1 MAVPSESHDPFLRLM
16 KNKNLK
22 LIILILSGLAAIAP
36 FSIDMYLPAFPAMA
50 QDLGTDI
57 SHIALSL
64 TSFFIGI
71 SVGQLFY
78 GPLLDRLGRKKP
90 LLFGLVLYTM
100 ASIGCAFAVSGRWLI
115 ALRLLQALGGCGGM
129 VAVRA
134 IVRDIFPI
142 QEIARIISTIML
154 VMGIA
159 PIIAPT
165 VGSAVVT
172 WLGWRAIFYVLAAFG
187 TVLIVAVVFALPE
200 SKQPDPS
207 ISLRPAKIFGEY
219 FSVLKQPQFLAYALC
234 GGLGSAG
241 MFAYISG
248 SPFVYIKLFGIS
260 EAHYGWLFGLNAFGL
275 IFGSQLNRFV
285 LRRFTS
291 QQAISVIASLQA
303 SVGVLLIVSLTF
315 GRFQMI
321 AMLILISL
329 YLFLQGFLYPN
340 TTALA
345 LIPFEKNAGAAS
357 AMMGFLQMVCS
368 SLASALVSYLHNGS
382 ALPMTG
388 VMAACAGLGLL
399 SLFAVLRK
407 REVALTVE

>member
-1 MAVPSESHDPFLRLM
+1 M
-16 KNKNLK
+16 KHSNLK
-22 LIILILSGLAAIAP
+22 LIIFILSALAAIAP
-36 FSIDMYLPAFPAMA
+36 FSIDMYLPAFPTMA
-50 QDLGTDI
+50 ENLGTDI
-57 SHIALSL
+57 AHITLSL

-71 SVGQLFY
+71 SVGQLLY
-78 GPLLDRLGRKKP
+78 GPLLDRVGRKKP
-90 LLFGLVLYTM
+90 LLFGLILYTL
-100 ASIGCAFAVSGRWLI
+100 ASIGCAFASSERALI

-142 QEIARIISTIML
+142 KDIAKIISTIML

-165 VGSAVVT
+165 AGSVVMT
-172 WLGWRAIFYVLAAFG
+172 AFGWRAIFYALAAFG
-187 TVLIVAVVFALPE
+187 AVLIAAVVFALPE

-207 ISLRPAKIFGEY
+207 ISLRPTKILGEY

-291 QQAISVIASLQA
+291 QQAITVISSLQA
-303 SVGVLLIVSLTF
+303 SIGVLLIVSSTL
-315 GRFQMI
+315 GQFQMI
-321 AMLILISL
+321 ATLVLISG

-368 SLASALVSYLHNGS
+368 SLASAMVSYLHNGT

-388 VMAACAGLGLL
+388 VMAVCAGLGLL
-399 SLFAVLRK
+399 SLLTILRK
-407 REVALTVE
+407 REVGFVAD

>member
-1 MAVPSESHDPFLRLM
+1 MKDKNLRL
-16 KNKNLK
+16 
-22 LIILILSGLAAIAP
+22 IIFILSALAAIAP

-50 QDLGTDI
+50 QELNTDI
-57 SHIALSL
+57 AHVALSL
-64 TSFFIGI
+64 TSFFVGI
-71 SVGQLFY
+71 SVGQLLY
-78 GPLLDRLGRKKP
+78 GPLLDRVGRKKP
-90 LLFGLVLYTM
+90 LIFGLVLYTI
-100 ASIGCAFAVSGRWLI
+100 AGIGCAFASNVRWLI

-134 IVRDIFPI
+134 MVRDIFPI
-142 QEIARIISTIML
+142 QDIARIISTIML

-165 VGSAVVT
+165 VGGVVGT
-172 WLGWRAIFYVLAAFG
+172 TLGWRAIFHVLTVFG
-187 TVLIVAVVFALPE
+187 GVLIVAVIIALPE

-207 ISLRPAKIFGEY
+207 ISLRPAKILSEY
-219 FSVLKQPQFLAYALC
+219 VSVLKQPQFLAYALC

-275 IFGSQLNRFV
+275 IFGSQLNRVV
-285 LRRFTS
+285 LRRFSS
-291 QQAISVIASLQA
+291 QQAITVISSLQA
-303 SVGVLLIVSLTF
+303 SIGVLLIVSSTL
-315 GRFQMI
+315 GHFQMI
-321 AMLILISL
+321 ATLILISG

-368 SLASALVSYLHNGS
+368 SLASALVSYLHNGT

-388 VMAACAGLGLL
+388 VMAGCAGLGLL
-399 SLFAVLRK
+399 CLLTILRK
-407 REVALTVE
+407 REAVLT

>member
-1 MAVPSESHDPFLRLM
+1 M
-16 KNKNLK
+16 KSKNLK
-22 LIILILSGLAAIAP
+22 FIILILSALAAIAP

-57 SHIALSL
+57 SHVALSL

-71 SVGQLFY
+71 SVGQLLY
-78 GPLLDRLGRKKP
+78 GPLLDRIGRKKP
-90 LLFGLVLYTM
+90 LLFGLVLYAV
-100 ASIGCAFAVSGRWLI
+100 ASIGCAFAVNAKWLI

-142 QEIARIISTIML
+142 QEIARVISTIML
-154 VMGIA
+154 VMGVA

-172 WLGWRAIFYVLAAFG
+172 MFSWRVIFYFLAAFG
-187 TVLIVAVVFALPE
+187 VVMIAAVAFALPE

-219 FSVLKQPQFLAYALC
+219 LTVLKQPQFLAYALC

-275 IFGSQLNRFV
+275 ILGSQLNRVV
-285 LRRFTS
+285 LRRFSS
-291 QQAISVIASLQA
+291 QQAITVIASLQA
-303 SVGVLLIVSLTF
+303 SVGVLLVVSSTM
-315 GRFQMI
+315 GQFQLI
-321 AMLILISL
+321 ATLVLISA

-345 LIPFEKNAGAAS
+345 LVPFEKNAGAAS

-368 SLASALVSYLHNGS
+368 SLASALVSYLHNGT

-388 VMAACAGLGLL
+388 VMAGCAGLGLL
-399 SLFAVLRK
+399 SLFTILRK
-407 REVALTVE
+407 QEAALT

>member
-1 MAVPSESHDPFLRLM
+1 M
-16 KNKNLK
+16 KSKNLK
-22 LIILILSGLAAIAP
+22 FIILILSALAAIAP

-57 SHIALSL
+57 SHVALSL

-71 SVGQLFY
+71 SVGQLLY
-78 GPLLDRLGRKKP
+78 GPLLDRIGRKKP
-90 LLFGLVLYTM
+90 LLFGLVLYAV
-100 ASIGCAFAVSGRWLI
+100 ASIGCAFAVNAKWLI

-142 QEIARIISTIML
+142 QEIARVISTIML
-154 VMGIA
+154 VMGVA

-172 WLGWRAIFYVLAAFG
+172 MFSWRVIFYFLAAFG
-187 TVLIVAVVFALPE
+187 VVMIAAVAFALPE

-219 FSVLKQPQFLAYALC
+219 LIVLKQPQFLAYALC

-275 IFGSQLNRFV
+275 ILGSQLNRVV
-285 LRRFTS
+285 LRRFSS
-291 QQAISVIASLQA
+291 QQAITVIASLQA
-303 SVGVLLIVSLTF
+303 SVGVLLVVSSTMGHL
-315 GRFQMI
+315 QLI
-321 AMLILISL
+321 ATLVLISA

-345 LIPFEKNAGAAS
+345 LVPFEKNAGAAS

-368 SLASALVSYLHNGS
+368 SLASALVSYLHNGT

-388 VMAACAGLGLL
+388 VMAGCAGLGLL
-399 SLFAVLRK
+399 SLFTILRK
-407 REVALTVE
+407 QEAALT

>member
-1 MAVPSESHDPFLRLM
+1 M
-16 KNKNLK
+16 KDKNLK
-22 LIILILSGLAAIAP
+22 LIIFILSALAAIAP

-50 QDLGTDI
+50 QDLHTDI
-57 SHIALSL
+57 AQVGLSL

-71 SVGQLFY
+71 SVGQLLY
-78 GPLLDRLGRKKP
+78 GPLLDRIGRKKP
-90 LLFGLVLYTM
+90 LLFGLVLYTL
-100 ASIGCAFAVSGRWLI
+100 ASIGCAFAVNGRWLI

-142 QEIARIISTIML
+142 QDIAKIISTIML

-165 VGSAVVT
+165 AGSAVMT
-172 WLGWRAIFYVLAAFG
+172 TLGWRAIFYALAVFG
-187 TVLIVAVVFALPE
+187 AILIVAVVIALPE

-207 ISLRPAKIFGEY
+207 VSLRPAKIFGEY
-219 FSVLKQPQFLAYALC
+219 FSVLKQPQFLAYSLC
-234 GGLGSAG
+234 GGLGAAG

-260 EAHYGWLFGLNAFGL
+260 ETHYGWLFGLNAFGL

-285 LRRFTS
+285 LRRFSS
-291 QQAISVIASLQA
+291 QQAITVISSLQA
-303 SVGVLLIVSLTF
+303 SLGVLLIVYSTL
-315 GRFQMI
+315 GHFQMI
-321 AMLILISL
+321 ATLVLISG

-368 SLASALVSYLHNGS
+368 SLASALVSYLHNGT

-388 VMAACAGLGLL
+388 VMAVCAGLGVL
-399 SLFAVLRK
+399 SLLTILRR
-407 REVALTVE
+407 REVALTYE

>member
-1 MAVPSESHDPFLRLM
+1 M
-16 KNKNLK
+16 KEKNLK
-22 LIILILSGLAAIAP
+22 LIILILSALAAIAP

-50 QDLGTDI
+50 QSLDTDI
-57 SHIALSL
+57 AHITLSL

-71 SVGQLFY
+71 SVGQLLY
-78 GPLLDRLGRKKP
+78 GPLLDRIGRKKP
-90 LLFGLVLYTM
+90 LLFGLVLYTI
-100 ASIGCAFAVSGRWLI
+100 ASAGCAFASNARWLI

-134 IVRDIFPI
+134 IIRDIFPI
-142 QEIARIISTIML
+142 QDIARIISTIML
-154 VMGIA
+154 VMGAA

-165 VGSAVVT
+165 VGSVVMT
-172 WLGWRAIFYVLAAFG
+172 AFNWRGIFYILAAFG
-187 TVLIVAVVFALPE
+187 AVLTAAVIIALPE
-200 SKQPDPS
+200 SKQPDPT
-207 ISLRPAKIFGEY
+207 ISLHPAKISSDY

-248 SPFVYIKLFGIS
+248 SPFVYIKLFKIS
-260 EAHYGWLFGLNAFGL
+260 ETHYGWLFGLNAFGL

-291 QQAISVIASLQA
+291 QQAILVISSLQA
-303 SVGVLLIVSLTF
+303 SIGILLIVSSTF
-315 GRFQMI
+315 GQFQMI
-321 AMLILISL
+321 ATLILISG

-345 LIPFEKNAGAAS
+345 LVPFEKNAGAAS

-368 SLASALVSYLHNGS
+368 SMASALVSYLHNET

-388 VMAACAGLGLL
+388 VMAVCAGLGLL
-399 SLFAVLRK
+399 SLLTILRR
-407 REVALTVE
+407 REVAVT

>member
-1 MAVPSESHDPFLRLM
+1 M
-16 KNKNLK
+16 KSKNLK
-22 LIILILSGLAAIAP
+22 FIILILSALAAIAP

-57 SHIALSL
+57 SHVALSL

-71 SVGQLFY
+71 SVGQLLY
-78 GPLLDRLGRKKP
+78 GPLLDRIGRKKP
-90 LLFGLVLYTM
+90 LLFGLVLY
-100 ASIGCAFAVSGRWLI
+100 AVAGIGCAFAVNAKWLI

-142 QEIARIISTIML
+142 QEIARVISTIML
-154 VMGIA
+154 VMGVA

-172 WLGWRAIFYVLAAFG
+172 MFSWRVIFYFLAAFG
-187 TVLIVAVVFALPE
+187 VVMIAAVAFALPE

-219 FSVLKQPQFLAYALC
+219 LTVLKQPQFLAYALC

-275 IFGSQLNRFV
+275 ILGSQLNRVV
-285 LRRFTS
+285 LRRFSS
-291 QQAISVIASLQA
+291 QQAITVIASLQA
-303 SVGVLLIVSLTF
+303 SVGVLLVVSSTM
-315 GRFQMI
+315 GQFQLI
-321 AMLILISL
+321 ATLVLISA

-345 LIPFEKNAGAAS
+345 LVPFEKNAGAAS

-368 SLASALVSYLHNGS
+368 SLASALVSYLHNGT

-388 VMAACAGLGLL
+388 VMAGCAGLGLL
-399 SLFAVLRK
+399 SLFTILRK
-407 REVALTVE
+407 QEAALT

>member
-1 MAVPSESHDPFLRLM
+1 MER
-16 KNKNLK
+16 KNLK
-22 LIILILSGLAAIAP
+22 LIIFIISALAAIAP

-50 QDLGTDI
+50 ENLGTDI
-57 SHIALSL
+57 AHITLSL

-71 SVGQLFY
+71 SFGQLLY
-78 GPLLDRLGRKKP
+78 GPLLDRVGRKKP
-90 LLFGLVLYTM
+90 LLFGLALYTL
-100 ASIGCAFAVSGRWLI
+100 ASIGCAFAVNGRWLI
-115 ALRLLQALGGCGGM
+115 VLRLLQALGGCGGM

-134 IVRDIFPI
+134 IVRDLYPI
-142 QEIARIISTIML
+142 QDIAKVISTIML

-165 VGSAVVT
+165 AGSAVMT
-172 WLGWRAIFYVLAAFG
+172 ALGWRAIFHALAAFG
-187 TVLIVAVVFALPE
+187 AVLIVAVVFALPE

-207 ISLRPAKIFGEY
+207 ISLRPAKILSEY

-291 QQAISVIASLQA
+291 QQAITVISSLQA
-303 SVGVLLIVSLTF
+303 SLGVLLVVSSTL
-315 GRFQMI
+315 GQFQML
-321 AMLILISL
+321 ATLILISG

-368 SLASALVSYLHNGS
+368 SLASALVSYLHNGT

-399 SLFAVLRK
+399 SLFTILRK
-407 REVALTVE
+407 REVAFVAD

>member
-1 MAVPSESHDPFLRLM
+1 MES
-16 KNKNLK
+16 KNLK
-22 LIILILSGLAAIAP
+22 LIILIISALAAIAP

-50 QDLGTDI
+50 QDLHTDI
-57 SHIALSL
+57 AHVALSL
-64 TSFFIGI
+64 TTFFIGI
-71 SVGQLFY
+71 SVGQLLY
-78 GPLLDRLGRKKP
+78 GPLLDRVGRKKP
-90 LLFGLVLYTM
+90 LLFGLVLYTL

-134 IVRDIFPI
+134 IVRDIFPVK
-142 QEIARIISTIML
+142 EIARVISTIML

-165 VGSAVVT
+165 AGSAVMT
-172 WLGWRAIFYVLAAFG
+172 AFGWRAIFYFLAAFG
-187 TVLIVAVVFALPE
+187 AILIAAVVFALPE

-207 ISLRPAKIFGEY
+207 ISLQPGHILRDY
-219 FSVLKQPQFLAYALC
+219 FSVLKHPQFLAYALC

-285 LRRFTS
+285 LRRFSS
-291 QQAISVIASLQA
+291 QQAITVISSLQA
-303 SVGVLLIVSLTF
+303 SLGVLLIVSLTL
-315 GRFQMI
+315 GQFQMI
-321 AMLILISL
+321 AMLVLISG

-368 SLASALVSYLHNGS
+368 SLASAMVSYLHNGT

-388 VMAACAGLGLL
+388 VMAVCAGLGLL
-399 SLFAVLRK
+399 SLFTIMRK
-407 REVALTVE
+407 REVALT

>member
-1 MAVPSESHDPFLRLM
+1 MM
-16 KNKNLK
+16 KSKNLK
-22 LIILILSGLAAIAP
+22 LIILILSALAAIAP
-36 FSIDMYLPAFPAMA
+36 FSIDMYLPAFPVMA

-57 SHIALSL
+57 SHVALSL

-71 SVGQLFY
+71 SVGQLIY
-78 GPLLDRLGRKKP
+78 GPLLDRVGRKKP
-90 LLFGLVLYTM
+90 LLFGLVLYTI

-115 ALRLLQALGGCGGM
+115 VLRLLQALGGCGGM

-134 IVRDIFPI
+134 IIRDIFPI

-172 WLGWRAIFYVLAAFG
+172 TLGWRAIFYFLAAFG
-187 TVLIVAVVFALPE
+187 AVLIAAVVLALPE
-200 SKQPDPS
+200 SKQPDPA
-207 ISLRPAKIFGEY
+207 ISLRPAKILGEY
-219 FSVLKQPQFLAYALC
+219 LSVLKQPQFLAYALC

-248 SPFVYIKLFGIS
+248 SPFVYIKLFGIN

-275 IFGSQLNRFV
+275 ILGSQLNRFV
-285 LRRFTS
+285 LRSFTS
-291 QQAISVIASLQA
+291 GQAITVIASLQA
-303 SVGVLLIVSLTF
+303 SIGVLLVISSTF
-315 GRFQMI
+315 GHFQML
-321 AMLILISL
+321 ATLILISG

-368 SLASALVSYLHNGS
+368 SLASALVSYLHNGT

-388 VMAACAGLGLL
+388 VMAGCTGLGLIC
-399 SLFAVLRK
+399 LFTILRK
-407 REVALTVE
+407 REEALTFG

>member
-1 MAVPSESHDPFLRLM
+1 M
-16 KNKNLK
+16 KDKNLK
-22 LIILILSGLAAIAP
+22 LIIVILSALAAIAP

-57 SHIALSL
+57 SHVALSL

-78 GPLLDRLGRKKP
+78 GPLLDRVGRKKP
-90 LLFGLVLYTM
+90 LLFGLVLYTL
-100 ASIGCAFAVSGRWLI
+100 AGIGCAFASNVRWLI

-134 IVRDIFPI
+134 IVRDIFPL
-142 QEIARIISTIML
+142 QDIARIISTIML

-165 VGSAVVT
+165 VGGAVVT
-172 WLGWRAIFYVLAAFG
+172 SLGWRAIFSILAAFG
-187 TVLIVAVVFALPE
+187 ALLIIAVVLALPE

-207 ISLRPAKIFGEY
+207 VSFRPAKIFGEY
-219 FSVLKQPQFLAYALC
+219 WSVLKQPQFLAYALC
-234 GGLGSAG
+234 GGLGAAG

-285 LRRFTS
+285 LRRFSS
-291 QQAISVIASLQA
+291 QQAISVISSLQA
-303 SVGVLLIVSLTF
+303 SIGVLLIVSSTL
-315 GRFQMI
+315 GSFQMI
-321 AMLILISL
+321 ATLTLIAG

-345 LIPFEKNAGAAS
+345 LVPFEKNAGAAS

-368 SLASALVSYLHNGS
+368 SLASALVSYLHNGT

-388 VMAACAGLGLL
+388 VMAGCAVLGLF
-399 SLFAVLRK
+399 SLFTILRK
-407 REVALTVE
+407 REAVLTFE

>member
-1 MAVPSESHDPFLRLM
+1 M
-16 KNKNLK
+16 KSKNLK
-22 LIILILSGLAAIAP
+22 FIILILSALAAIAP

-71 SVGQLFY
+71 SVGQLLY
-78 GPLLDRLGRKKP
+78 GPLLDRIGRKKP
-90 LLFGLVLYTM
+90 LLFGLVLYAV
-100 ASIGCAFAVSGRWLI
+100 ASIGCAFAVNAKWLI

-142 QEIARIISTIML
+142 QEIARVISTIML
-154 VMGIA
+154 VMGVA

-172 WLGWRAIFYVLAAFG
+172 MFSWRVIFYFLAAFG
-187 TVLIVAVVFALPE
+187 AVMIAAVAFALPE

-219 FSVLKQPQFLAYALC
+219 LTVLKQPQFLAYALC

-275 IFGSQLNRFV
+275 ILGSQLNRVV
-285 LRRFTS
+285 LRRFSS
-291 QQAISVIASLQA
+291 QQAITVIASLQA
-303 SVGVLLIVSLTF
+303 SVGVLLVVSSTI
-315 GRFQMI
+315 GQFQFI
-321 AMLILISL
+321 ATLVLISA

-345 LIPFEKNAGAAS
+345 LVPFEKNAGAAS

-368 SLASALVSYLHNGS
+368 SLASALVSYLHNGT

-388 VMAACAGLGLL
+388 VMAGCGGLGLL
-399 SLFAVLRK
+399 SLFTILRK
-407 REVALTVE
+407 REAALT

>member
-1 MAVPSESHDPFLRLM
+1 MES
-16 KNKNLK
+16 KNLK
-22 LIILILSGLAAIAP
+22 LIILILSALAAIAP

-50 QDLGTDI
+50 QDLHTDI

-78 GPLLDRLGRKKP
+78 GPLLDRIGRKKP
-90 LLFGLVLYTM
+90 LLFGLVLYTF
-100 ASIGCAFAVSGRWLI
+100 ASLGCAFAINERWLI

-134 IVRDIFPI
+134 MVRDIFPI
-142 QEIARIISTIML
+142 KDIAKIISTIML
-154 VMGIA
+154 VMGVA

-165 VGSAVVT
+165 VGSIVMT
-172 WLGWRAIFYVLAAFG
+172 NFGWRAIFYVLASFG
-187 TVLIVAVVFALPE
+187 AALIAAVVFALPE

-207 ISLRPAKIFGEY
+207 ISLRPAKIFSEY

-291 QQAISVIASLQA
+291 QQAITVIVSLQA
-303 SVGVLLIVSLTF
+303 SVGVLLVVSATL
-315 GRFQMI
+315 GHFQMI
-321 AMLILISL
+321 ATLILISG

-345 LIPFEKNAGAAS
+345 LMPFEKNAGAAS

-368 SLASALVSYLHNGS
+368 SFASALVSYLHNGT

-388 VMAACAGLGLL
+388 VMAGCAGLGLL
-399 SLFAVLRK
+399 SLFAILRK
-407 REVALTVE
+407 REAGLTFE

>member
-1 MAVPSESHDPFLRLM
+1 MES
-16 KNKNLK
+16 KNLK
-22 LIILILSGLAAIAP
+22 LIILIISALAAIAP

-50 QDLGTDI
+50 QDLHTDI
-57 SHIALSL
+57 AHVALSL
-64 TSFFIGI
+64 TTFFIGI
-71 SVGQLFY
+71 SVGQLLY
-78 GPLLDRLGRKKP
+78 GPLLDRIGRKKP
-90 LLFGLVLYTM
+90 LLFGLVLYTL
-100 ASIGCAFAVSGRWLI
+100 ASIGCAFAANGRWLI

-134 IVRDIFPI
+134 IVRDLFPVK
-142 QEIARIISTIML
+142 EIARVISTIML

-165 VGSAVVT
+165 AGSAVMT
-172 WLGWRAIFYVLAAFG
+172 AFGWRAIFYCLAMFG
-187 TVLIVAVVFALPE
+187 AVLIAAVVFALPE
-200 SKQPDPS
+200 SKQPDAS
-207 ISLRPAKIFGEY
+207 ISLQPSHILRDY

-285 LRRFTS
+285 LRRFSS
-291 QQAISVIASLQA
+291 QQAITVISSLQA
-303 SVGVLLIVSLTF
+303 SLGVLLIVSITF

-321 AMLILISL
+321 ATLILISG

-368 SLASALVSYLHNGS
+368 SLASAMVSYLHNGT

-388 VMAACAGLGLL
+388 VMAVCAGLGLL
-399 SLFAVLRK
+399 SLLTILRR
-407 REVALTVE
+407 REVALT

>member
-1 MAVPSESHDPFLRLM
+1 M
-16 KNKNLK
+16 KDKNLK
-22 LIILILSGLAAIAP
+22 LIIVVLSALAAIAP

-57 SHIALSL
+57 AHVTLSL

-71 SVGQLFY
+71 SVGQLLY
-78 GPLLDRLGRKKP
+78 GPLLDRIGRKKP
-90 LLFGLVLYTM
+90 LLFGLVLYTL
-100 ASIGCAFAVSGRWLI
+100 ASIGCAFAVNGRWLI

-134 IVRDIFPI
+134 MVRDIFPL
-142 QEIARIISTIML
+142 QEIAKIISTIML

-165 VGSAVVT
+165 TGSAVMAT
-172 WLGWRAIFYVLAAFG
+172 LGWRAIFYALAAFG
-187 TVLIVAVVFALPE
+187 AMLIVAVVIALPE

-207 ISLRPAKIFGEY
+207 VSLRPAKIFGEY
-219 FSVLKQPQFLAYALC
+219 FGVLKHPQFLAYSLC
-234 GGLGSAG
+234 GGLGAAG

-285 LRRFTS
+285 LRRFSS
-291 QQAISVIASLQA
+291 QQAILVISSLQA
-303 SVGVLLIVSLTF
+303 SIGVLLVVSSRF
-315 GRFQMI
+315 GHFQI
-321 AMLILISL
+321 LATLVLISG

-368 SLASALVSYLHNGS
+368 SLASALVSYLHNGT

-388 VMAACAGLGLL
+388 VMAVCAGLGLL
-399 SLFAVLRK
+399 SLLTILRK
-407 REVALTVE
+407 RVAVLTYE